1 MKILWIDLNSSYAHS
16 SLALPALHAQIMTDP
31 SIEWEI
37 VSATINENTGMIVD
51 EIYRHR
57 PDILAATTWLFN
69 HEQLMHVASRVKALL
84 PEACLVLGGPEFL
97 GDNEEFLRKNP
108 FVDCVFR
115 GEGEEVFPQWLTCWN
130 HPEQWHT
137 VPGLCYLTPNKEYK
151 DNGIARVLNF
161 AGLVPPEQSRFFNW
175 SKPFVQLETTRGCF
189 NTCAFCV
196 SGGEKPVRTLSI
208 ESIRER
214 LQLIHAHGIKN
225 VRVLD
230 RTFNYNPRRAKEL
243 LRLFLE
249 FHPDIRFH
257 LEIHPDIRFH
267 LEIHPALLSEELKE
281 ELSLLPKGLLHL
293 EAGIQSLREPVLEKS
308 RRMGKLSDAL
318 DGLRFLCAL
327 PNMETH
333 ADLIAGLPLYH
344 LHEIFEDVR
353 TLAGYAAGEIQLESL
368 KLLPGTEMRRR
379 AEELGIKYSPLPPYE
394 VLQTHE
400 ISVSELQTARQLSR
414 LLDGFYNTPAWQALT
429 RELIL
434 NDEQFLHRFLA
445 YLTKANLIDQPMS
458 LEKRGLILYEFCK
471 QNYPEYQIQAAIAW
485 IEAGM
490 SLKKLPAEKVWTK
503 RQIPPATWNIIY
515 GEYKESLRL
524 CFLPADEKGEHGYWF
539 GFESEIQKA
548 SPVFKART

>member
-84 PEACLVLGGPEFL
+84 PKTCLVLGGPEFL

-137 VPGLCYLTPNKEYK
+137 VPGLCYLTPYKEYK

-208 ESIRER
+208 ESIRRR

-249 FHPDIRFH
+249 F
-257 LEIHPDIRFH
+257 HPDIRFH

-379 AEELGIKYSPLPPYE
+379 AEESGIKYSPLPPYE

-400 ISVSELQTARQLSR
+400 INVSELQTARQLSR

-471 QNYPEYQIQAAIAW
+471 QNYPEYQIQASIAW

>member
-249 FHPDIRFH
+249 FHPDIRF
-257 LEIHPDIRFH
+257 R

>member
-257 LEIHPDIRFH
+257 LEIHP
-267 LEIHPALLSEELKE
+267 ALLSEELKE

-490 SLKKLPAEKVWTK
+490 ALKKLPAEKVWTK

>member
-257 LEIHPDIRFH
+257 LEIHP
-267 LEIHPALLSEELKE
+267 ALLSEELKE

-414 LLDGFYNTPAWQALT
+414 LLDRFYNTPAWQTLT

-434 NDEQFLHRFLA
+434 NDKQFLHRFLA
-445 YLTKANLIDQPMS
+445 YLTKVNLIDQPMS

-471 QNYPEYQIQAAIAW
+471 QNYPEYQIQATIAW

>member
-257 LEIHPDIRFH
+257 LEIHP
-267 LEIHPALLSEELKE
+267 ALLSEDLKE

>member
-57 PDILAATTWLFN
+57 PDILVATTWLFN

-249 FHPDIRFH
+249 F
-257 LEIHPDIRFH
+257 HPDIRFH

-471 QNYPEYQIQAAIAW
+471 QNYPEYQIQATIAW

>member
-257 LEIHPDIRFH
+257 LEIHP
-267 LEIHPALLSEELKE
+267 ALLSEELKE

-318 DGLRFLCAL
+318 DGLKFLCAL

-490 SLKKLPAEKVWTK
+490 SLKKIPAEKVWTK

>member
-257 LEIHPDIRFH
+257 LEIHP
-267 LEIHPALLSEELKE
+267 ALFSEELKE

>member
-257 LEIHPDIRFH
+257 LEIHP
-267 LEIHPALLSEELKE
+267 ALLSEELKE

-490 SLKKLPAEKVWTK
+490 SLKTLPAEKVWTK